1 MNAILA
7 ILYGVFLTLVGVRGN
22 GIRLA
27 GALSQEGQFV
37 YWVLVLLVVAALWE
51 TETGAQVARPLA
63 FLIVVGFL
71 LRNWQTIANNAR
83 AAMPTAPITGGGK

>member
-7 ILYGVFLTLVGVRGN
+7 ILYGVFLILVGVRGN
-22 GIRLA
+22 GIALA
-27 GALSQEGQFV
+27 GALSREGQFI

-71 LRNWQTIANNAR
+71 LRNWQTIVTNAR
-83 AAMPTAPITGGGK
+83 AAAPASN

>member
-7 ILYGVFLTLVGVRGN
+7 ILYGVFLILVGVRGN
-22 GIRLA
+22 GIALA

-37 YWVLVLLVVAALWE
+37 YWVLVLLVVAAFWE

-71 LRNWQTIANNAR
+71 LRNWQTIVNNAR
-83 AAMPTAPITGGGK
+83 AAAPAGN